1 MARVTLQRDAVAK
14 AFPPARRK
22 GRGKRQAKLPT
33 AKSVFA
39 YWFVKHNEKDW
50 FGFNPKFD
58 AELKRRYS
66 ATLDAAVAGE
76 LVHWR
81 KTPEGRLI
89 EIVVLDQFA
98 RQIHRGSAKSFE
110 GDPVALILAQE
121 AVALGLDEKVKPQ
134 WRFFFYMPF
143 MHSESLAIHERYMKY
158 FRATKNQPLIDFELA
173 HRDVLARFGRYPF
186 RNAALGRT
194 STPDEILYLE
204 KRGKAIF

>member
-1 MARVTLQRDAVAK
+1 MVKITVQQDAVAN
-14 AFPPARRK
+14 AFPPKGRK
-22 GRGKRQAKLPT
+22 GQRKSAGRLPT

-39 YWFVKHNEKDW
+39 YWFRKHTQKDW

-58 AELKRRYS
+58 AEMRRLYS
-66 ATLDAAVAGE
+66 ATLKAAIAGE

-81 KTPEGRLI
+81 KTAEGRLI

-98 RQIHRGSAKSFE
+98 RQIHRGSAEAFA
-110 GDPVALILAQE
+110 GDPAALILAQE
-121 AVALGLDEKVKPQ
+121 AVALGLDVQVNPE

-143 MHSESLAIHERYMKY
+143 MHSESLAIHQRYLKY
-158 FRATKNQPLIDFELA
+158 FRATKNPGLIDFELA

-186 RNAALGRT
+186 RNAALGRK
-194 STPDEILYLE
+194 STAEERAYLK